1 MKRIIVA
8 AVGIAA
14 FLVAEMSLAAPPPAK
29 RPMPKGP
36 NSQDVDYEFNVLTD
50 AKVRLLNPPVEF
62 DEKGRPKKLDSEE
75 SKKRKGD
82 TPAEQK
88 LPGIKSEFNVLKPG
102 DVVQVTFSRPK
113 NPKDLENT
121 TWSAIAGQMVGVITT
136 VDADKDEGK
145 IMTVRV
151 SPNSPPQVGGDK
163 AGGRMKPRGEAGSR
177 SVIKP
182 DQRQA
187 SVIVIVEQAPE
198 PENRGKGVKKKKKT
212 N

>member
-1 MKRIIVA
+1 MKRVIIG

-14 FLVAEMSLAAPPPAK
+14 LLLGEMSLAAPPPAK

-36 NSQDVDYEFNVLTD
+36 NSQDVDYEFNVLAD

-62 DEKGRPKKLDSEE
+62 DEKGRPKKFDSEE
-75 SKKRKGD
+75 NKKRKGD

-88 LPGIKSEFNVLKPG
+88 LPGIKSEFNALKPG
-102 DVVQVTFSRPK
+102 DVVQITFSRPK
-113 NPKDLENT
+113 NPKDLPNT
-121 TWSAIAGQMVGVITT
+121 TWSTITGPMVGVITT
-136 VDADKDEGK
+136 VDADKEEGK

-151 SPNSPPQVGGDK
+151 SPNGPPQGGDK
-163 AGGRMKPRGEAGSR
+163 GGRMKLRGEAGSR

-182 DQRQA
+182 EQRQA

-198 PENRGKGVKKKKKT
+198 PENPGKGFKKKKKP
-212 N
+212 

>member
-14 FLVAEMSLAAPPPAK
+14 LLFSEMSLAAPPAK
-29 RPMPKGP
+29 GKPMPKGN
-36 NSQDVDYEFNVLTD
+36 NSDVDYEFNVLED

-62 DEKGRPKKLDSEE
+62 DEKGQPKKFSSEE

-88 LPGIKSEFNVLKPG
+88 LPGIKCEFNVLKPG
-102 DVVQVTFSRPK
+102 DVVQVSFSRPK

-121 TWSAIAGQMVGVITT
+121 TWSSVAGQMTGVITN
-136 VDADKDEGK
+136 VDADKEEGK

-151 SPNSPPQVGGDK
+151 SPNGPPQGGDK
-163 AGGRMKPRGEAGSR
+163 GGGRMKQRGEAGSR
-177 SVIKP
+177 NTIKP
-182 DQRQA
+182 EQRQA

-198 PENRGKGVKKKKKT
+198 PENRGKGFKKKKKT
-212 N
+212 